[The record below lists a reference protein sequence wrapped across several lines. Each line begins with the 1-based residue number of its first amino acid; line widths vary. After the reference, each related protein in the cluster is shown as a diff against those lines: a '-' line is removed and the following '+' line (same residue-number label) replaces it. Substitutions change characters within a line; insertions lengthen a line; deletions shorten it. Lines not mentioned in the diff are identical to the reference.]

1 MRESDAKSDAR
12 MQPVSQSA
20 CAGVE
25 AKTFSRSRCTTP
37 RFVHISRLFMAELP
51 PFDARAA
58 RGVGLMVISTFGFAG
73 SHSLIRFVSAE
84 IHPFE
89 TAFFRSLIGFLLM
102 SPWIMQGGF
111 AALRT
116 KRFPAHLFRA
126 VLNAGF
132 MLSYFLGLS
141 LAPLAK
147 VTALSFLGPV
157 VATAMA
163 IVLLRERLDPGR
175 LIGLALGVGGAV
187 AIVRPGALP
196 FSLGTGL
203 VLLATLFWA
212 AVMTTIKSLA
222 KTETSLTIAAWM
234 ALLLIPISLAFA
246 LPVWVWPS
254 GRTLMFLVAI
264 GALATLGQLA
274 LGQAFR
280 NADASLLYPVDF
292 LRLVWASGFGVLVL
306 GEIPDLWVWIGGAAI
321 SLAAGILAFGSR
333 RR

>member
-1 MRESDAKSDAR
+1 
-12 MQPVSQSA
+12 MQPVSQSSGT
-20 CAGVE
+20 GVE
-25 AKTFSRSRCTTP
+25 RKTSSRSRCTTR
-37 RFVHISRLFMAELP
+37 RFVRISPPFMAEFPSL
-51 PFDARAA
+51 DARAA
-58 RGVGLMVISTFGFAG
+58 RGVGLMVVSTFGFAG

-102 SPWIMQGGF
+102 SPWIMRGGF
-111 AALRT
+111 AALKT
-116 KRFPAHLFRA
+116 TRFPAHLFRA

-163 IVLLRERLDPGR
+163 VVLLRERLDPIR
-175 LIGLALGVGGAV
+175 LLGLALGVAGAV
-187 AIVRPGALP
+187 AIVRPGAVP
-196 FSLGTGL
+196 FALGTGL

-234 ALLLIPISLAFA
+234 ALLLIPISLGFA

-254 GRTLMFLVAI
+254 RQAMMFLVAI

-280 NADASLLYPVDF
+280 SADASLLYPVDF

-306 GEIPDLWVWIGGAAI
+306 SEIPDLWVWIGGAAI
-321 SLAAGILAFGSR
+321 SAAAGILAFGGRPR
-333 RR
+333 R

>member
-1 MRESDAKSDAR
+1 MQRVSHSASIRVQGKTIAR
-12 MQPVSQSA
+12 H
-20 CAGVE
+20 
-25 AKTFSRSRCTTP
+25 RCTTR
-37 RFVHISRLFMAELP
+37 RFVHISQPFMAGLP
-51 PFDARAA
+51 PIDARAA

-73 SHSLIRFVSAE
+73 SHSLIRFVAHE
-84 IHPFE
+84 VHPFE
-89 TAFFRSLIGFLLM
+89 TAFFRSLIGLLLM

-116 KRFPAHLFRA
+116 ARFPAHLFRA

-163 IVLLRERLDPGR
+163 IVLLRERLDPVR
-175 LIGLALGVGGAV
+175 LAGLVLGVAGAV
-187 AIVRPGALP
+187 AIVRPGAVP
-196 FSLGTGL
+196 FGLGTGL

-222 KTETSLTIAAWM
+222 RTETSLTIAAWM

-280 NADASLLYPVDF
+280 HADASLLYPVDF

-306 GEIPDLWVWIGGAAI
+306 GEFPDLWVWIGGAAI
-321 SLAAGILAFGSR
+321 SLAAGILAFGGGR

>member
-1 MRESDAKSDAR
+1 MPGFPSLDAR
-12 MQPVSQSA
+12 
-20 CAGVE
+20 
-25 AKTFSRSRCTTP
+25 T
-37 RFVHISRLFMAELP
+37 
-51 PFDARAA
+51 A
-58 RGVGLMVISTFGFAG
+58 RGVGLMVVSTFGFAG
-73 SHSLIRFVSAE
+73 SHSLIRFVSQE

-102 SPWIMQGGF
+102 APWIMQGGF

-116 KRFPAHLFRA
+116 QRFVAHLFRA

-163 IVLLRERLDPGR
+163 VVLLKERLDPRR
-175 LIGLALGVGGAV
+175 LAGLALGLAGAL
-187 AIVRPGALP
+187 AIVRPGAVP
-196 FSLGTGL
+196 FALGTGL

-222 KTETSLTIAAWM
+222 RTETSLTIAAWM

-246 LPVWVWPS
+246 LPIWVWPS
-254 GRTLMFLVAI
+254 LEALAFLVAI

-280 NADASLLYPVDF
+280 SADASLLYPVDF
-292 LRLVWASGFGVLVL
+292 LRLVWASGFGLIVL
-306 GEIPDLWVWIGGAAI
+306 GEVPDLWVWIGGAAI
-321 SLAAGILAFGSR
+321 SAAAGILAFGAGHR
-333 RR
+333 